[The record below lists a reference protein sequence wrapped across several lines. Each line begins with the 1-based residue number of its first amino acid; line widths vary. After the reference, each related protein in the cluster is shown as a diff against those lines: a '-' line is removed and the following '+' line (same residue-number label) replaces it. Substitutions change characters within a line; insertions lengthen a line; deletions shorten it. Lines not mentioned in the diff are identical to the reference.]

1 MKRFEG
7 IYPAIITP
15 IDEME
20 QINEKALAQ
29 VIERSVAQG
38 VAGFYVSGS
47 TGESFLLRDEQRAQL
62 IRVVCEIVGGRRDVI
77 ANIGAFSTKG
87 SIELAHVAVKSGATA
102 VSAVPP
108 FYFPYSKQEIV
119 QYYFDIAKA
128 AGLPVIIYNIP
139 KMSGVSF
146 KTGELIELLAHEG
159 IAGVKQTTMDL
170 MQTETLVRTC
180 GNKAVFNGHDEI
192 LLPALSVGVKA
203 SIGSTFSIMA
213 DVFIRLMKAFDAKD
227 MERARYLQGKAN
239 AMIKTLLEIGI
250 FPAIEGVLKLQGIDC
265 GNCIKPFQPLKT
277 ADYDKLEKALADLYD
292 GEPA

>member
-108 FYFPYSKQEIV
+108 FYFPYSCLL
-119 QYYFDIAKA
+119 YTSDA
-128 AGLPVIIYNIP
+128 A
-139 KMSGVSF
+139 
-146 KTGELIELLAHEG
+146 
-159 IAGVKQTTMDL
+159 
-170 MQTETLVRTC
+170 
-180 GNKAVFNGHDEI
+180 DE
-192 LLPALSVGVKA
+192 
-203 SIGSTFSIMA
+203 
-213 DVFIRLMKAFDAKD
+213 
-227 MERARYLQGKAN
+227 
-239 AMIKTLLEIGI
+239 
-250 FPAIEGVLKLQGIDC
+250 
-265 GNCIKPFQPLKT
+265 
-277 ADYDKLEKALADLYD
+277 
-292 GEPA
+292 

>member
-87 SIELAHVAVKSGATA
+87 SIELAHVAVKKRRDGCLRGPA
-102 VSAVPP
+102 V
-108 FYFPYSKQEIV
+108 
-119 QYYFDIAKA
+119 
-128 AGLPVIIYNIP
+128 
-139 KMSGVSF
+139 
-146 KTGELIELLAHEG
+146 
-159 IAGVKQTTMDL
+159 
-170 MQTETLVRTC
+170 
-180 GNKAVFNGHDEI
+180 
-192 LLPALSVGVKA
+192 LLPLFQAGDC
-203 SIGSTFSIMA
+203 T
-213 DVFIRLMKAFDAKD
+213 
-227 MERARYLQGKAN
+227 
-239 AMIKTLLEIGI
+239 
-250 FPAIEGVLKLQGIDC
+250 VL
-265 GNCIKPFQPLKT
+265 F
-277 ADYDKLEKALADLYD
+277 
-292 GEPA
+292 